1 MQDSHRRASE
11 LHDLAAHAHRAAAER
26 PGKQDHLT
34 GHELSRQ
41 ALEHSQQAHQ
51 MSLQA
56 HAKTA
61 PKPTANASA
70 DDAPKWGM
78 AHHRDFP
85 SSLC

>member
-1 MQDSHRRASE
+1 
-11 LHDLAAHAHRAAAER
+11 
-26 PGKQDHLT
+26 
-34 GHELSRQ
+34 
-41 ALEHSQQAHQ
+41 